1 MMTQQ
6 QYELLHKELNEQQ
19 WRLYLGTEAL
29 KIGYGGISQASG
41 TPSSNLKT
49 LPHSRTKLRHMVY
62 TGVHLRLSHQES
74 ERRLLLQSAANEL
87 SQMRARDSRWCDF
100 LSNVC
105 DIAL

>member
-49 LPHSRTKLRHMVY
+49 LPHSRTKPRHMVD

-74 ERRLLLQSAANEL
+74 ERRLLLQPAA
-87 SQMRARDSRWCDF
+87 C
-100 LSNVC
+100 C
-105 DIAL
+105 

>member
-49 LPHSRTKLRHMVY
+49 LPHSRTKPRHMVY
-62 TGVHLRLSHQES
+62 TGVHLRLSHQAS
-74 ERRLLLQSAANEL
+74 ERRLLLQSPPSVERAAPTPPAACPPPGN
-87 SQMRARDSRWCDF
+87 AR
-100 LSNVC
+100 VT
-105 DIAL
+105 